1 MEYVF
6 QGQGQPD
13 PLRCPHNFASR
24 RERTPLR
31 DHGVLAPS
39 STTSA
44 KLRALALPE
53 EPEAPAQEAKPAQ
66 CEAICAHHRPVR
78 LNCLGQTFNID

>member
-1 MEYVF
+1 MPRPRQHLIRFGVRITSLREVS
-6 QGQGQPD
+6 G
-13 PLRCPHNFASR
+13 PL
-24 RERTPLR
+24 LR

-39 STTSA
+39 SKTLA

-53 EPEAPAQEAKPAQ
+53 EPEASAQEAKPAQ